1 MKYVIIAM
9 LIVSFLAGG
18 YIGSKFSTRTDLRT
32 VTSPATVKTIIQT
45 KVVER
50 LKDGSV
56 IERVVLETKDEVKP
70 SPQPKTQY
78 RLGALVPLAS
88 ELKLPTVSASR
99 RLFGNLWL
107 DAQFDIRHKEILGG
121 FSYEF

>member
-9 LIVSFLAGG
+9 SIASFLAGG
-18 YIGSKFSTRTDLRT
+18 YIGSQLFPRTDLRT
-32 VTSPATVKTIIQT
+32 VTTPATVKTVIQT

-50 LKDGSV
+50 LKDGTT

-107 DAQFDIRHKEILGG
+107 DAQYDTRHKEILGG
-121 FSYEF
+121 FSYDF

>member
-9 LIVSFLAGG
+9 LIVSFLVGC
-18 YIGSKFSTRTDLRT
+18 YLGSQLFPRTDLRA
-32 VTSPATVKTIIQT
+32 VTTPATVKTVTQT

-56 IERVVLETKDEVKP
+56 VERVVVETKDEVKA

-88 ELKLPTVSASR
+88 ELRLPTVSAGR